1 MIRLNTTTRS
11 LQAILA
17 GAITTNQLPVT
28 VGYSDGTSAVYTGAA
43 QLTLTNSAVAVTICA
58 APASGA
64 VRDIDYIAISNTD
77 TAAATVTVRLNDSGT
92 LYEQVKTTLQP
103 GRQLVYTHASGW
115 NVGPTDATPLPADP
129 TASVG
134 LTAVN
139 GTAATYMRSDA
150 APPLDQSIAPTWS
163 GNHRFNAKVSFAI
176 APSAW
181 DLTAGTGGAAW
192 DLGSTGGMFSVAGIS
207 GLGTEVVHNSYY
219 DGTNWKYKTTSATA
233 RGRYLGSQYQ
243 VLTALSGTAGT
254 NITWTSTLVANPTGI
269 GFGTTPVF
277 TMDLKGSA
285 AVYSLESTTGT
296 NAVYARFINT
306 GGTFFLG
313 TDDSTGSAFNTGL
326 AYAGVIIRTGSNPIV
341 TMINGVTQIV
351 VDATKAQFRGKLY
364 PSTPPGAL
372 QTAGAIYVCTGAPSN
387 ADGANGDF
395 VFRTDG
401 GVGTTLYIKT
411 GGAWVGRA

>member
-92 LYEQVKTTLQP
+92 LYEQVKATLQP
-103 GRQLVYTHASGW
+103 GRQLVYTHAAGW

-150 APPLDQSIAPTWS
+150 APALSQAIVPTWTGAHTWS
-163 GNHRFNAKVSFAI
+163 AASTFNAAVQVNAVFGLNTAASTPIDMFHSVTTGIMGRFRNSSNGIQLTFRIDTTNSTVGLDTANATGGLTLAVQGTTRHQI
-176 APSAW
+176 
-181 DLTAGTGGAAW
+181 DLAGDFHGVAGKWYPPTPPKTTQSNCAFSAGTG
-192 DLGSTGGMFSVAGIS
+192 
-207 GLGTEVVHNSYY
+207 
-219 DGTNWKYKTTSATA
+219 
-233 RGRYLGSQYQ
+233 
-243 VLTALSGTAGT
+243 
-254 NITWTSTLVANPTGI
+254 
-269 GFGTTPVF
+269 
-277 TMDLKGSA
+277 
-285 AVYSLESTTGT
+285 
-296 NAVYARFINT
+296 
-306 GGTFFLG
+306 
-313 TDDSTGSAFNTGL
+313 
-326 AYAGVIIRTGSNPIV
+326 
-341 TMINGVTQIV
+341 
-351 VDATKAQFRGKLY
+351 
-364 PSTPPGAL
+364 
-372 QTAGAIYVCTGAPSN
+372 APNN
-387 ADGANGDF
+387 ADGANGDIY
-395 VFRTDG
+395 VNAAG
-401 GVGTTLYIKT
+401 AVLTTIYQKRA
-411 GGAWVGRA
+411 GAWVGIV